1 MLTGSTTRTQ
11 SGLFVR
17 DDPKFGLLVYSPYS
31 GLTHVVHPDESVAVQ
46 QWLNGEAD
54 YPNMEGYEACL
65 GAGWLIP
72 IAEGRYTSPHL
83 LPNKDTWTN
92 LPTPHKPIVINWLLT
107 GRCPLK
113 CMYCYAEDL
122 MRCENMEPDV
132 RRIEQIA
139 ERILKLNPLTVVLT
153 GGDPLVSPHLAH
165 AIHLLS
171 PKVGVVV
178 DTSAYTFSVDNLEL
192 FRDNNVAVRISLDS
206 ERPRVNDLQR
216 PAVRRRDSSSTVA
229 AVQALCDCLDAGISV
244 TVQSVATKKTAN
256 DLLALGDKLFRLGLR
271 SWRVLKIAPS
281 KSSLAGYR
289 KLCGEF
295 TDAGKRITGKLAQ
308 GPYEYVFRKLREAAN
323 GTWQQGM
330 SVEIVENST
339 RNSVVLVGPDGRFYT
354 ESNVSICKVIIDE
367 QDPCSPSL
375 ESMKSKVN
383 LLAHAERYLNLGKS

>member
-1 MLTGSTTRTQ
+1 MLTSSTSRTQ

-17 DDPKFGLLVYSPYS
+17 NDAEFGLLVYSPYS
-31 GLTHVVHPDESVAVQ
+31 GLIHVVHPTESAAVKR
-46 QWLNGEAD
+46 WLDGKAD
-54 YPNMEGYEACL
+54 CPNLERYERCL
-65 GAGWLIP
+65 GAGWMIP
-72 IAEGRYTSPHL
+72 LTEGRYSSPHL
-83 LPNKDTWTN
+83 LPNKDAWTN

-122 MRCENMEPDV
+122 MRCEDVEPDDHRV
-132 RRIEQIA
+132 EEIA
-139 ERILKLNPLTVVLT
+139 HRILDLDPLVVVLT

-165 AIHLLS
+165 AIRLLS
-171 PKVGVVV
+171 PRVGVVV
-178 DTSAYTFSVDNLEL
+178 DTSAYTFSARSLEL
-192 FRDNNVAVRISLDS
+192 FKENNVVLRISLDS

-216 PAVRRRDSSSTVA
+216 PTAIRRGSSSAMAAVR
-229 AVQALCDCLDAGISV
+229 ALCDCLDAGLCV

-295 TDAGKRITGKLAQ
+295 TDTGKRITGKLAQ
-308 GPYEYVFRKLREAAN
+308 GPYEYVFRKLREAAD
-323 GTWQQGM
+323 GTWQRGM
-330 SVEIVENST
+330 SVEIVESST

-354 ESNVSICKVIIDE
+354 ESNVSICKVVLDE
-367 QDPCSPSL
+367 RDPYNPSL
-375 ESMKSKVN
+375 QSIKSNVN
-383 LLAHAERYLNLGKS
+383 LLAHAERYLNLGQD